1 MRLGFAAAF
10 AIALPLLAACSNDQ
24 PPAKPAAE
32 TPAVTT
38 PAKPAATTPAATTPA
53 KPVAVSV
60 PQGAAPLIGT
70 WAAAPADCGDKAAV
84 TVITATS
91 YASAARS
98 CDISLKP
105 TKDGSGFA
113 TACGGDQMV
122 LTPVFAPTG
131 EGVNVV
137 IGSGK
142 RQTVLRC
149 TR

>member
-32 TPAVTT
+32 TPAVTAPAVTT
-38 PAKPAATTPAATTPA
+38 PAKPAT
-53 KPVAVSV
+53 VQV
-60 PQGAAPLIGT
+60 PTGAAPLMGS
-70 WAAAPADCGDKAAV
+70 WAPTLGACGDPAAV
-84 TVITATS
+84 TTITATTYTS
-91 YASAARS
+91 PAGK
-98 CDISLKP
+98 CEISLKP
-105 TKDGSGFA
+105 DKDGFS
-113 TACGGDQMV
+113 TTCGKTQMT
-122 LTPVFAPTG
+122 LTPVFAPSG

-137 IGSGK
+137 VGDGK